1 MKIFTTL
8 LWITLLSYSTLMGV
22 EYQVDE
28 AKSSVNFKVRHL
40 MFSNVDGHF
49 ARFNGSYDYDASTQ
63 KVKALTG
70 VVELASVSTAD
81 SKRDAY
87 IKADDFFNVK
97 KYPTMRLE
105 FVGQEGNVVLANLT
119 IKEVTKG
126 VTLEIKE
133 LTDANNVHRGL
144 ELKGTLNRKDFG
156 LSFGLGD
163 ISVGKEV
170 SLDLILEKS

>member
-1 MKIFTTL
+1 MKNFTTL

-22 EYQVDE
+22 EYHVDE

-49 ARFNGSYDYDASTQ
+49 SRFNGSYDYDASTQ

-70 VVELASVSTAD
+70 VVELA
-81 SKRDAY
+81 
-87 IKADDFFNVK
+87 
-97 KYPTMRLE
+97 
-105 FVGQEGNVVLANLT
+105 
-119 IKEVTKG
+119 
-126 VTLEIKE
+126 
-133 LTDANNVHRGL
+133 NVHRGL